1 MNKSAVSKGK
11 WRVVAIVVAVA
22 VALTGFS
29 FITAEPADAASK
41 YISKTKALKI
51 ALKHSGFKKSQ
62 VYDIDIDWDYE
73 QGRYIYEV
81 SFDKGSKEYNYDI
94 HATTGKILKAQKK
107 AKKDKKTK
115 NISRAKALSIALK
128 NAKVTRSQVHDVDI
142 EKDYE
147 WGKWIYEVNFNKG
160 YLEYDYDIAVKGG
173 KILRKNIEYD
183 D

>member
-1 MNKSAVSKGK
+1 MNKSAVSRGK
-11 WRVVAIVVAVA
+11 WRVVAIIVAVA
-22 VALTGFS
+22 VALTGFG

-41 YISKTKALKI
+41 YIGKTKALKI
-51 ALKHSGFKKSQ
+51 ALKHAGFSKSQ
-62 VYDIDIDWDYE
+62 VHDTDVDFDYE

-94 HATTGKILKAQKK
+94 HATTGKILKAPKK
-107 AKKDKKTK
+107 AKKAKAK
-115 NISRAKALSIALK
+115 NITRAKALSIALK
-128 NAKVTRSQVHDVDI
+128 NAGATRSEVHDVDI

-173 KILRKNIEYD
+173 KILQKHIEYD